1 MKWLWILC
9 SAVFVLYLAGG
20 LMLVLNQRNLLYF
33 PTPPIVHGLPI
44 EFFEHAGERISVI
57 VVNPTHARPG
67 HARPGRARPSRAR
80 PYRDLAVLYFGGNGE
95 SAAQTALQFQ
105 SLELD
110 ACFYFVN
117 YRGYGG
123 STGTPSE
130 SALFE
135 DARFIYESLAARH
148 DDIAV
153 MGRSLGSGVAVMLAS
168 EYKPS
173 HLILVSPFDS
183 IVNVAAARF
192 PIYPIHWL
200 IQDRYDSIQRAS
212 GISAPTSVIIA
223 ETDRVVP
230 RVHTLALFDALVP
243 ERLISVTLDGSN
255 HNNVSRHPLYLE
267 AVRDHLEKF

>member
-1 MKWLWILC
+1 MKWLWIL
-9 SAVFVLYLAGG
+9 SAAVFVLYLAGG

-33 PTPPIVHGLPI
+33 PTPAIVHGLPI

-57 VVNPTHARPG
+57 VVNPGR
-67 HARPGRARPSRAR
+67 ARPGRARPD
-80 PYRDLAVLYFGGNGE
+80 RDRAVLYFGGNGE

-105 SLELD
+105 SMEMD
-110 ACFYFVN
+110 ASFYFVN

-200 IQDRYDSIQRAS
+200 IQDRYDSIQRAT
-212 GISAPTSVIIA
+212 GVSAPTSVIMA

-243 ERLISVTLDGSN
+243 ERLISVILDGSN